1 MREVIHAL
9 FEVFRVLVLVLVVC
23 ALGYLCG
30 LYWCLDDELQQQRTE
45 ARDWRWDTEQMLL
58 ELDDRKV
65 EVSRA
70 AE

>member
-1 MREVIHAL
+1 MYEMRRAF

-30 LYWCLDDELQQQRTE
+30 LYWCLDDELQEQRLE
-45 ARDWRWDTEQMLL
+45 ASAWRWDTEQMLL